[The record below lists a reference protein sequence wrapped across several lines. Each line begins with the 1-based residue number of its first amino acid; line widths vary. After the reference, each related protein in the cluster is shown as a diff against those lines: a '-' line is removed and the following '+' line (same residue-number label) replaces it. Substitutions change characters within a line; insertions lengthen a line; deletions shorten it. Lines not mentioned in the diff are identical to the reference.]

1 MKYSK
6 ISFKNTVVAI
16 QRWRSSEVTL
26 RTRNIIGIEEWK
38 LGSALAEN
46 IFWHWFKHA
55 ASNLRFKWYFYTG
68 IQGAPSSRMMNSYL
82 WIHRCFFLSR
92 VFSHTEFSQFMHRF
106 KDFGS
111 QNFHPTIRLKW
122 SYQKFREGTIYYK

>member
-26 RTRNIIGIEEWK
+26 RTRNIIGMEEWK

-46 IFWHWFKHA
+46 IFWHWFKHP

-68 IQGAPSSRMMNSYL
+68 IQGAPSSSIRVREFIDASFF
-82 WIHRCFFLSR
+82 HECFPIPSSRNLCTDLRILGRRIFIQRFDLSD
-92 VFSHTEFSQFMHRF
+92 HI
-106 KDFGS
+106 K
-111 QNFHPTIRLKW
+111 NFEKERSTINN
-122 SYQKFREGTIYYK
+122 

>member
-26 RTRNIIGIEEWK
+26 RTRNIIGIAWK
-38 LGSALAEN
+38 NEN
-46 IFWHWFKHA
+46 SEVLSRKTSFGIDLSIQRRIYDLNGTFIQVFRAHWV
-55 ASNLRFKWYFYTG
+55 RV
-68 IQGAPSSRMMNSYL
+68 